1 MAKRL
6 FLIDGTALAYR
17 SFFAFQGTGRS
28 PLTTKDGH
36 PTAATYGFCT
46 TLRALIEREQ
56 PDAMAIA
63 FDGPRGD
70 LLRTKIY
77 PEYKSTRTKMPD
89 EMAMQLDDIR
99 EAVDS
104 YGLQVV
110 AAESHEADDVIGT
123 LTRQAEAAGLP
134 VVIASSDKD
143 FFQLINPN
151 VHLLNPND
159 KTDTLWQAE
168 QVRAKTGVEPAQ
180 IIDWLSLVGDAVD
193 GIPGVRGVGP
203 KTATKLL
210 LEYGTAENLY
220 SNLNVVKPD
229 GVQGRLREATTEVQ
243 RNQELVALREI
254 PEWKIKLEELRP
266 GAGDY
271 ATLHAKYT
279 RWNFRSLLQELE
291 AGRQGEL
298 L

>member
-1 MAKRL
+1 MGPLCSQPGGCFVVDLERPVLQYDTIVRRRRL
-6 FLIDGTALAYR
+6 AGDAIVPDVPGNCFRVALQRIAETA
-17 SFFAFQGTGRS
+17 
-28 PLTTKDGH
+28 
-36 PTAATYGFCT
+36 
-46 TLRALIEREQ
+46 
-56 PDAMAIA
+56 
-63 FDGPRGD
+63 
-70 LLRTKIY
+70 
-77 PEYKSTRTKMPD
+77 
-89 EMAMQLDDIR
+89 
-99 EAVDS
+99 
-104 YGLQVV
+104 
-110 AAESHEADDVIGT
+110 
-123 LTRQAEAAGLP
+123 AAGLP

-168 QVRAKTGVEPAQ
+168 QVRAKTGVEPTQ

-210 LEYGTAENLY
+210 LEYGTVENLY
-220 SNLNVVKPD
+220 SNLDAVKPD
-229 GVQGRLREATTEVQ
+229 GLQGRLREAMTEVQ

-271 ATLHAKYT
+271 ATLHAQYT